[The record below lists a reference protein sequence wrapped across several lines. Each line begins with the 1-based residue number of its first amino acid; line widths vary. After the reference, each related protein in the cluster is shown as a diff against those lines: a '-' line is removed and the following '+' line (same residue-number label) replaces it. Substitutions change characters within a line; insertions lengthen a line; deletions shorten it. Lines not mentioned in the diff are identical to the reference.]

1 MTEKVYLYCYHIFY
15 HFNIQSWFYRKSTN
29 TVAVFFNRL
38 YYLRIN
44 FTRWSDNIF
53 ANKYYNTGYCF
64 ILHSKN
70 DFYIIKKTFNFS
82 YITLSIFQWFL
93 GHITGN
99 IITTEPTDYTTQDP
113 YNGLIYTINC
123 SSMEESSEY
132 EAYMEDQIE
141 HIRNR
146 YKMITHYINSD
157 GLPWP
162 VNKTFLAEPS
172 TWADFFLWKLLTNDN
187 DNSKN
192 MFTKMDENKNGLL
205 TSEGKRNFGP
215 KFFFAILYNASNM
228 TLSVNIH

>member
-1 MTEKVYLYCYHIFY
+1 
-15 HFNIQSWFYRKSTN
+15 
-29 TVAVFFNRL
+29 
-38 YYLRIN
+38 
-44 FTRWSDNIF
+44 
-53 ANKYYNTGYCF
+53 
-64 ILHSKN
+64 
-70 DFYIIKKTFNFS
+70 
-82 YITLSIFQWFL
+82 
-93 GHITGN
+93 
-99 IITTEPTDYTTQDP
+99 
-113 YNGLIYTINC
+113 
-123 SSMEESSEY
+123 MEESSEY